1 MRSTTPIPH
10 RQPTAAI
17 APTQQWPCVGI
28 LLAAVILLPACMS
41 LEQIAP
47 PVATLAAPPE
57 WTSTLEQGRLIY
69 LQTCSGCHAAPR
81 ILEYTPAEWDTILP
95 DMFDES
101 DLADPQRRL
110 VTGYVTLV
118 MQRTGSAPLDS
129 GIAASDP
136 GA

>member
-10 RQPTAAI
+10 RQPTEAI
-17 APTQQWPCVGI
+17 APTRQWPRVSI
-28 LLAAVILLPACMS
+28 LLAAAILVPACMS

-47 PVATLAAPPE
+47 PIATLAAPPE
-57 WTSTLEQGRLIY
+57 RASSLEQGRLIY
-69 LQTCSGCHAAPR
+69 LQTCSRCHAAPR
-81 ILEYTPAEWDTILP
+81 ILESTPAEWDTILP

-101 DLADPQRRL
+101 DLAGPHRRL

-136 GA
+136 GT